1 MCMWWWGGRTF
12 CKRRPAGTGGTTTP
26 TVAFCT
32 VSPGVAL
39 QTGLL
44 ATGGSPLGTVTSIL
58 MDNRLAEH

>member
-1 MCMWWWGGRTF
+1 MWWWGGRTF
-12 CKRRPAGTGGTTTP
+12 CKHRPAGTGGTTSP

-44 ATGGSPLGTVTSIL
+44 ARGGSPLGLRPVF
-58 MDNRLAEH
+58 